1 MGCAPAE
8 RGGRQAASPPQR
20 SWEDKVPSGHEEE
33 GGRPRGH
40 CQRPPKG
47 AREGCDRGLRHAGPT
62 QDRQGLEKQPS
73 DRTTPAGLQPLT
85 GHRPSSLS
93 ARGWPALSSSPIQQ
107 KHGSGAARPPH
118 RGLSRT
124 LCPAATSHR
133 AKHSTRLK
141 PALRCGKAPGRTT
154 PHTVE
159 QAGCPTTREDQ
170 GRTQA
175 PCSPGE
181 HGPWQPWVGRMWPA
195 RQLVQL
201 SRGCL
206 QLSATG

>member
-124 LCPAATSHR
+124 LCPRPHPTEPSIQPGSSQLCAV
-133 AKHSTRLK
+133 AK
-141 PALRCGKAPGRTT
+141 PPEGP
-154 PHTVE
+154 PHTQWSRLAVRPHVRTR
-159 QAGCPTTREDQ
+159 AGPRHHAHPGSM
-170 GRTQA
+170 GRG
-175 PCSPGE
+175 SPGW
-181 HGPWQPWVGRMWPA
+181 G
-195 RQLVQL
+195 
-201 SRGCL
+201 GCGL
-206 QLSATG
+206 PGSWCN